1 MPRSLDNNW
10 GWIMQDRGGQS
21 AQVENGLFEKRLA
34 LSVHEVAEAIGRSPM
49 AIYHLIRRGAIPCH
63 KRGGRWV
70 FIPEEIRAW
79 LTNKGATH
87 VSR

>member
-1 MPRSLDNNW
+1 
-10 GWIMQDRGGQS
+10 MQDTGGQS
-21 AQVENGLFEKRLA
+21 GTVSTGLFDKRLA
-34 LSVHEVAEAIGRSPM
+34 LSVSEVAEAIGRSQM

-79 LTNKGATH
+79 LTNGKGATN
-87 VSR
+87 VS